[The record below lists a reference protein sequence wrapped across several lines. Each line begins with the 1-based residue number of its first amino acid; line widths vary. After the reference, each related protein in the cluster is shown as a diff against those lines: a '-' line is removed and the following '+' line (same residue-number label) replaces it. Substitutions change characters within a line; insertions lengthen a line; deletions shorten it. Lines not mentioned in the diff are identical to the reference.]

1 MVEITYNECMK
12 KHRKTDEKDDSMIPN
27 NNNGV
32 TYLQNPTAAVPNLL
46 DENKNDLLGK
56 LFSGLLFEDRLLS
69 FMNIRKGKVKVQRNH
84 YFVLVKISMKVSHS
98 FDDFSFLK

>member
-1 MVEITYNECMK
+1 MK
-12 KHRKTDEKDDSMIPN
+12 VLETEMRLRMLKSEDRVDNTIPN

-32 TYLQNPTAAVPNLL
+32 NFLQNATPVVPNLL

-69 FMNIRKGKVKVQRNH
+69 FMNIRKGKAS
-84 YFVLVKISMKVSHS
+84 VLYI
-98 FDDFSFLK
+98 